1 MIIDKFKTRNN
12 MYVLNVVIYDFWADP
27 VIQVIE
33 NGRFIGYI
41 NKRYSID
48 EAKAMIKEK
57 KAIIKSDYYMMFV
70 YSDYEG
76 IKSDTIKVSQ

>member
-12 MYVLNVVIYDFWADP
+12 EYELNVIYDFWADP

-33 NGRFIGYI
+33 NDRFIGYI
-41 NKRYSID
+41 NERYSID

-57 KAIIKSDYYMMFV
+57 SDY
-70 YSDYEG
+70 
-76 IKSDTIKVSQ
+76 KKVIIIWCLFTPTMKA